1 MTLAVDK
8 SAFLDAFEAYWSAE
22 GGTQGGLEAFLETY
36 LERTGLTSAHDAAV
50 TAHDAFRDRFAG
62 IRASVLEAAE

>member
-36 LERTGLTSAHDAAV
+36 LERTGLVVAHNAAV
-50 TAHDAFRDRFAG
+50 TAHEEFRNRFIG
-62 IRASVLEAAE
+62 LRASAPEAA